1 MGGLLHFFEFNQG
14 RMAKKVL
21 ARKRHHGGLEAPRN
35 SLDLQVQ
42 TPQNYCPQGE
52 LSCNYQVEEVGR
64 PENNR
69 YSNVGSMK
77 KLINEELSKQSST
90 RQNAPSLVARLMG
103 IDTMP
108 LDTKYVVPS
117 DKRMSENVG
126 KKSSEKGVS
135 RRGSVSWGSSNFN
148 SSSQMDFESLYEDM
162 DVDDNDDG
170 WNKSFGEPRRRD
182 HPQEEE
188 LQKFK
193 KEFEAYQAA
202 RFQECSKVAEIDSV
216 PKWLLVQENSNKEKV
231 IHSDLVLQRAAAGKP
246 ADLDSHSFKTPP
258 PEYYGSEYRGDMME
272 LVPATQRKTFPPRSR
287 TLSRDFEES
296 LMMKSCNRLDTSA
309 SPTRI
314 VILKPGPESISNHE
328 ENWTISTGTIQ
339 GRNSIEDFLEEVKER
354 LKCELQGKIVKKIS
368 VVRGSGIE
376 TPYNEKPSNPKLIA
390 RHIVKQVRESA
401 TRDADTN
408 LLHSESTGSF
418 KSEMQFNGATSPEVI
433 SRDTRKFLSDRLRNV
448 VRSEARAGFLEGK
461 SRSLALDSHKDGL
474 KQGGDIMKYASNW
487 EISKEDGEIQTGSFR
502 HELDENIFLHKELSP
517 RNLVRSLSAP
527 VSRSGTSF
535 GKLLLED
542 RHLLTGAQIRRKL
555 EAVETMSVD
564 VKKRKKDRFNIKERV
579 SSFKYNLAL
588 RGRLFGRRVQ
598 STVESRA
605 NEYGPMVRDVTSGP
619 TVLMN
624 CGERHENSTE
634 VPPSPASVC
643 SSIHEDFWRRTE
655 YLSPIS
661 TPDVS
666 SRDDTAVPQ
675 VFRDISSGLNEL
687 RRQLNQLE
695 SDGPE
700 DFTMKHEASES
711 DLDQLEDPAE
721 SYIRDLLVAS
731 GLYFGSW
738 DKSLLRVDTFA
749 KPIGN
754 SVYEEVEESRRKWV
768 KEDDDSCIK
777 DHNKNKPGHKVLLDL
792 LNEALS
798 VVLGPPLTLSRFRK
812 KLSNSSMLL
821 PSGKELLNLVWD
833 IIRVSIY
840 PPSDISTY
848 SLDDLVAQHLGSIP
862 WSELINDEINILE
875 RDIECLITDDL
886 VEELTKDIC
895 SKMK

>member
-1 MGGLLHFFEFNQG
+1 M
-14 RMAKKVL
+14 
-21 ARKRHHGGLEAPRN
+21 
-35 SLDLQVQ
+35 
-42 TPQNYCPQGE
+42 
-52 LSCNYQVEEVGR
+52 
-64 PENNR
+64 
-69 YSNVGSMK
+69 GSMK

-117 DKRMSENVG
+117 DKRMSENKG
-126 KKSSEKGVS
+126 KRSLDKVVN

-148 SSSQMDFESLYEDM
+148 SSSQMDFDSLYEDIE
-162 DVDDNDDG
+162 DDDDG
-170 WNKSFGEPRRRD
+170 WNQSFGEPRPRE

-193 KEFEAYQAA
+193 REFEAYQAA
-202 RFQECSKVAEIDSV
+202 RFLECSKVAEIGSV
-216 PKWLLVQENSNKEKV
+216 PRRLLAQENLNKEKV
-231 IHSDLVLQRAAAGKP
+231 THNDLVSQRAAAGKL
-246 ADLDSHSFKTPP
+246 ADLDSHSFRTKPP
-258 PEYYGSEYRGDMME
+258 DSYGSEYHGNMME
-272 LVPATQRKTFPPRSR
+272 LIPAMQRKTFPSRSR

-296 LMMKSCNRLDTSA
+296 LMLKSCNRLDTSS

-314 VILKPGPESISNHE
+314 VILKPGPDSICNE
-328 ENWTISTGTIQ
+328 ENWTISSGTIQ

-354 LKCELQGKIVKKIS
+354 LKCELQGKIVKKGS

-376 TPYNEKPSNPKLIA
+376 TPYNEKPSDPKLIA
-390 RHIVKQVRESA
+390 RHIVKQVRESV

-408 LLHSESTGSF
+408 LLGSESTGSY
-418 KSEMQFNGATSPEVI
+418 KSEMQFNGPSSPEFI
-433 SRDTRKFLSDRLRNV
+433 SRDTRRFLSERLRNV
-448 VRSEARAGFLEGK
+448 VRSETHADIPEGK
-461 SRSLALDSHKDGL
+461 SRSLALDNHKARL
-474 KQGGDIMKYASNW
+474 KQTGDIKKYASNW
-487 EISKEDGEIQTGSFR
+487 EISKEDTAIQTGSFR
-502 HELDENIFLHKELSP
+502 HELDENVLLHKELSP

-542 RHLLTGAQIRRKL
+542 RHILTGAHIQRKL

-564 VKKRKKDRFNIKERV
+564 VKKPKKDRFNIKERV
-579 SSFKYNLAL
+579 SNFRYSLAL
-588 RGRLFGRRVQ
+588 RRRLFGRRIQ
-598 STVESRA
+598 SMVESHG

-643 SSIHEDFWRRTE
+643 SSVHEDFWRRTE

-666 SRDDTAVPQ
+666 SRDDSVVPQ

-700 DFTMKHEASES
+700 DFTVKQEPSES
-711 DLDQLEDPAE
+711 ALDQLEDPAE

-731 GLYFGSW
+731 GLYYGSW
-738 DKSLLRVDTFA
+738 DKSLLREDTFA

-754 SVYEEVEESRRKWV
+754 TVLEEVEESHKKLV
-768 KEDDDSCIK
+768 KENDERCIEDQNENK
-777 DHNKNKPGHKVLLDL
+777 LDHRVLLDL

-798 VVLGPPLTLSRFRK
+798 VVLGPPLTLSRFRR
-812 KLSNSSMLL
+812 KLSNSSMLPP

-833 IIRVSIY
+833 IIRVSLY

-848 SLDDLVAQHLGSIP
+848 SLDTLVAQHLGSIP
-862 WSELINDEINILE
+862 WSGLINDEINILE

-886 VEELTKDIC
+886 VEELTKD
-895 SKMK
+895 MF

>member
-1 MGGLLHFFEFNQG
+1 M
-14 RMAKKVL
+14 V
-21 ARKRHHGGLEAPRN
+21 
-35 SLDLQVQ
+35 
-42 TPQNYCPQGE
+42 
-52 LSCNYQVEEVGR
+52 CNYQVEEEGR

-117 DKRMSENVG
+117 DKRISENVG

-135 RRGSVSWGSSNFN
+135 RRGSSVSWGSSNFN

-162 DVDDNDDG
+162 DVVDDDG
-170 WNKSFGEPRRRD
+170 WNKSFGEQRRRD
-182 HPQEEE
+182 HPQDEE

-202 RFQECSKVAEIDSV
+202 RFLECSKVAEIGSV
-216 PKWLLVQENSNKEKV
+216 PRRLFVQQNLNKEKV
-231 IHSDLVLQRAAAGKP
+231 VHNELLLQRAAAGKL

-258 PEYYGSEYRGDMME
+258 PESYGSEYRGDMME

-296 LMMKSCNRLDTSA
+296 LLMKSCNRLDTSA

-314 VILKPGPESISNHE
+314 VILKPGPDSICNHE

-354 LKCELQGKIVKKIS
+354 LKCELQGKIVKKVS

-376 TPYNEKPSNPKLIA
+376 TPYNEKPSDTKLIA
-390 RHIVKQVRESA
+390 RHIVKQVREST

-408 LLHSESTGSF
+408 LLPSESTGSF
-418 KSEMQFNGATSPEVI
+418 KSEMQFNGPTSPEII

-448 VRSEARAGFLEGK
+448 VRSEAHADFPEGK
-461 SRSLALDSHKDGL
+461 SRSLALDSHKAGL
-474 KQGGDIMKYASNW
+474 KQVGDIMKYASNW
-487 EISKEDGEIQTGSFR
+487 EISKEEAEIQTGSFR
-502 HELDENIFLHKELSP
+502 HELDQNIFLHKELSP

-542 RHLLTGAQIRRKL
+542 RHILTGAQIRRKL

-579 SSFKYNLAL
+579 SNFRYNLAL

-598 STVESRA
+598 SMVESRG
-605 NEYGPMVRDVTSGP
+605 NEYGPMVRDFTSGP

-643 SSIHEDFWRRTE
+643 SSSIHEDLWRRTE

-666 SRDDTAVPQ
+666 SRDDNVVPQ

-695 SDGPE
+695 SDGPD
-700 DFTMKHEASES
+700 DFTIKQEAAES

-738 DKSLLRVDTFA
+738 DKSLLRGDTFA

-754 SVYEEVEESRRKWV
+754 TVYEEVEESRRKWV
-768 KEDDDSCIK
+768 KENDDSCMK
-777 DHNKNKPGHKVLLDL
+777 DQNENKLDHKVLLDL

-798 VVLGPPLTLSRFRK
+798 VVLGPPLTLSRFRRN
-812 KLSNSSMLL
+812 LSNSSMLP

-833 IIRVSIY
+833 IIRVSLY

-848 SLDDLVAQHLGSIP
+848 SLDTLVAQHLGSIP
-862 WSELINDEINILE
+862 WSELIHDEINILE

-886 VEELTKDIC
+886 VEELTKDIY

>member
-42 TPQNYCPQGE
+42 TPQNYCPEGE
-52 LSCNYQVEEVGR
+52 LPYNYQVKEEGR
-64 PENNR
+64 SEKNR

-117 DKRMSENVG
+117 DRKISENMG
-126 KKSSEKGVS
+126 KRSSVKGVN

-148 SSSQMDFESLYEDM
+148 SSSQMDFDSLYKDIG
-162 DVDDNDDG
+162 DDDDG
-170 WNKSFGEPRRRD
+170 WNQSFGELRPRE

-202 RFQECSKVAEIDSV
+202 RFLECSKVAEIGSA
-216 PKWLLVQENSNKEKV
+216 PRQLLAQENLNKEKMM
-231 IHSDLVLQRAAAGKP
+231 HNDSVLHRAAAGKL
-246 ADLDSHSFKTPP
+246 ADLDRHAFKTPP
-258 PEYYGSEYRGDMME
+258 ESYGSEYHGKVME
-272 LVPATQRKTFPPRSR
+272 LIPAMQRKTIPPRSR

-296 LMMKSCNRLDTSA
+296 LMMKSCNKLDTSS

-314 VILKPGPESISNHE
+314 VILKPGPDSICNHE
-328 ENWTISTGTIQ
+328 ENLTISSGTIQ

-354 LKCELQGKIVKKIS
+354 LKCELQGKIVKKGS
-368 VVRGSGIE
+368 VVRGNGIE
-376 TPYNEKPSNPKLIA
+376 TPYNEKPSDPKLIA
-390 RHIVKQVRESA
+390 RHIVKQVRESVS
-401 TRDADTN
+401 RDTGTN
-408 LLHSESTGSF
+408 LLHSESIGSY
-418 KSEMQFNGATSPEVI
+418 KSEMEFNGPSSPEFI
-433 SRDTRKFLSDRLRNV
+433 SRDTRRFLSERLRNV
-448 VRSEARAGFLEGK
+448 GRSEAHADIPEGK
-461 SRSLALDSHKDGL
+461 SSSLSLDNHKARL
-474 KQGGDIMKYASNW
+474 KQVGDANNW
-487 EISKEDGEIQTGSFR
+487 EISKEDTAIQTGSFR

-542 RHLLTGAQIRRKL
+542 RHILTGAQIRRKL

-579 SSFKYNLAL
+579 SNFRYNLAL

-598 STVESRA
+598 SMVESHG
-605 NEYGPMVRDVTSGP
+605 NEFGPFVRDVTSGP

-624 CGERHENSTE
+624 CGVRHENSTE

-643 SSIHEDFWRRTE
+643 SSVHEDFWRQTE

-666 SRDDTAVPQ
+666 SRDDNVVPQ
-675 VFRDISSGLNEL
+675 VFRDISSGLSEL

-700 DFTMKHEASES
+700 DLTMKQEPAESE
-711 DLDQLEDPAE
+711 LDQLEDPAE
-721 SYIRDLLVAS
+721 SYIRDLLVSS

-738 DKSLLRVDTFA
+738 DKSLLRGDTFA

-754 SVYEEVEESRRKWV
+754 SVYEEVEESHKKLV
-768 KEDDDSCIK
+768 KENDEICIK
-777 DHNKNKPGHKVLLDL
+777 DQNESKLDHKVLLDL

-798 VVLGPPLTLSRFRK
+798 VVLGPPLTLSRFRR
-812 KLSNSSMLL
+812 KLRNSSILP
-821 PSGKELLNLVWD
+821 PSGKELLSLVWD
-833 IIRVSIY
+833 VIRVSLY

-848 SLDDLVAQHLGSIP
+848 SLDTLVAQHLGSIP
-862 WSELINDEINILE
+862 WSGLINDEINILE

-886 VEELTKDIC
+886 VEELTKD
-895 SKMK
+895 MF

>member
-1 MGGLLHFFEFNQG
+1 
-14 RMAKKVL
+14 MAKKVL
-21 ARKRHHGGLEAPRN
+21 ARKRHPGGLEAPRN

-42 TPQNYCPQGE
+42 TPQNYCPEGE
-52 LSCNYQVEEVGR
+52 LPCNYQVEEEEGR
-64 PENNR
+64 HEKNR

-108 LDTKYVVPS
+108 LDTKYVGPS
-117 DKRMSENVG
+117 DKRISENLG

-135 RRGSVSWGSSNFN
+135 RRGSVSWGSSSFN
-148 SSSQMDFESLYEDM
+148 SSTNMDFESCYEDI
-162 DVDDNDDG
+162 DVDDDDDG
-170 WNKSFGEPRRRD
+170 WNKSFGEPRPRG

-202 RFQECSKVAEIDSV
+202 RFLECSKVAEIGSV
-216 PKWLLVQENSNKEKV
+216 PRRLLAQENLNKEKV
-231 IHSDLVLQRAAAGKP
+231 MHNDLVLQRTTAGKL
-246 ADLDSHSFKTPP
+246 ADRESHSFKTPP
-258 PEYYGSEYRGDMME
+258 PESSEYEGNMME
-272 LVPATQRKTFPPRSR
+272 LVPARKTFPPRSR

-296 LMMKSCNRLDTSA
+296 LMMKYCNRLDTS

-314 VILKPGPESISNHE
+314 VILKPGPDSICNHE
-328 ENWTISTGTIQ
+328 EDWTISTRTIQ

-354 LKCELQGKIVKKIS
+354 LRCELQGKTVKKGS
-368 VVRGSGIE
+368 VVRGSGIK
-376 TPYNEKPSNPKLIA
+376 TPYNENSSDPKLIA

-401 TRDADTN
+401 TREADAN
-408 LLHSESTGSF
+408 LLSSESTGSF
-418 KSEMQFNGATSPEVI
+418 KSELQFNGPTSPEII

-448 VRSEARAGFLEGK
+448 VGSEAYADVPEGK
-461 SRSLALDSHKDGL
+461 LRLLALDRHKAGV
-474 KQGGDIMKYASNW
+474 KQARDNMKYANNW
-487 EISKEDGEIQTGSFR
+487 EISKEDTEIQTGSFR

-542 RHLLTGAQIRRKL
+542 RHILTGAQIRRKL
-555 EAVETMSVD
+555 EAVETLSVD

-579 SSFKYNLAL
+579 SNFRYNLAF

-598 STVESRA
+598 SMVESHG

-624 CGERHENSTE
+624 CGQRHENSTE

-643 SSIHEDFWRRTE
+643 SSVHEDFWRRTE
-655 YLSPIS
+655 YLSPTS

-666 SRDDTAVPQ
+666 SRDDNVVPQ

-700 DFTMKHEASES
+700 DFTMKQEPAES

-738 DKSLLRVDTFA
+738 DKSLLRGDTFA
-749 KPIGN
+749 KPIGH
-754 SVYEEVEESRRKWV
+754 SVYEEVEESHKKSV
-768 KEDDDSCIK
+768 KENEESCIK
-777 DHNKNKPGHKVLLDL
+777 DQNENKLDHKVLLDL

-798 VVLGPPLTLSRFRK
+798 VVLGPPLMLSRFRRK
-812 KLSNSSMLL
+812 SSNSSMLP

-848 SLDDLVAQHLGSIP
+848 SLDTLVAQHLGSIP
-862 WSELINDEINILE
+862 WSELINDEINILD

-886 VEELTKDIC
+886 VGELTKDIC
-895 SKMK
+895 SKKK

>member
-1 MGGLLHFFEFNQG
+1 MGGLLHFFEFHQG

-21 ARKRHHGGLEAPRN
+21 ARKRHPGGLDAPRN
-35 SLDLQVQ
+35 SLDLQVE
-42 TPQNYCPQGE
+42 TPQNYRPEGD
-52 LSCNYQVEEVGR
+52 LPYTYQVEE
-64 PENNR
+64 ENNR
-69 YSNVGSMK
+69 SSNVGSMK

-103 IDTMP
+103 IDSMP
-108 LDTKYVVPS
+108 LETKYVVPS
-117 DKRMSENVG
+117 DKRIIENKG
-126 KKSSEKGVS
+126 KRSSDKGMN

-148 SSSQMDFESLYEDM
+148 SSSQMDFESLY
-162 DVDDNDDG
+162 VDIDDDDDDG
-170 WNKSFGEPRRRD
+170 WNHSFGEPRPRD

-193 KEFEAYQAA
+193 EEFEAYQSA
-202 RFQECSKVAEIDSV
+202 RFLECSKVVDIGSV
-216 PKWLLVQENSNKEKV
+216 PRRLLAQENLKKEKV
-231 IHSDLVLQRAAAGKP
+231 AHNDSVLQRAGAGKL
-246 ADLDSHSFKTPP
+246 ADLDSRSFKTKTPDS
-258 PEYYGSEYRGDMME
+258 YSSEYHGNMMD
-272 LVPATQRKTFPPRSR
+272 LIPAMQRKTFPPRSR
-287 TLSRDFEES
+287 TLSRDFEET
-296 LMMKSCNRLDTSA
+296 LMMKSCNRLDISS

-314 VILKPGPESISNHE
+314 VILKPGPDSICNHE
-328 ENWTISTGTIQ
+328 ENWTISSETIQ

-354 LKCELQGKIVKKIS
+354 LKCELQGKIVKKGS
-368 VVRGSGIE
+368 VIRGSGIE

-390 RHIVKQVRESA
+390 RHIVKQVKESVA
-401 TRDADTN
+401 RDAETN
-408 LLHSESTGSF
+408 LLPSESTGSY
-418 KSEMQFNGATSPEVI
+418 KSEMQLNGPSSPEIV
-433 SRDTRKFLSDRLRNV
+433 SRDTRRFWSERLRNV
-448 VRSEARAGFLEGK
+448 MRNETRADIPEGK
-461 SRSLALDSHKDGL
+461 SRSLALDNHKARL
-474 KQGGDIMKYASNW
+474 KQMGDIRKYASNW
-487 EISKEDGEIQTGSFR
+487 EISKEDTSIQTGSFR
-502 HELDENIFLHKELSP
+502 HELDENMLLHKELSP

-542 RHLLTGAQIRRKL
+542 RHILTGAQIRRKL

-564 VKKRKKDRFNIKERV
+564 VKKPKKDRFNIKERV
-579 SSFKYNLAL
+579 SNFRYSLAL
-588 RGRLFGRRVQ
+588 RRRLFGRRIQ
-598 STVESRA
+598 SMVESHG

-643 SSIHEDFWRRTE
+643 SSVHEDFWRRTE

-666 SRDDTAVPQ
+666 SRDDNVVPQ

-695 SDGPE
+695 SNGRE
-700 DFTMKHEASES
+700 DFTVKQEPAESE
-711 DLDQLEDPAE
+711 LDQLEDPAE

-738 DKSLLRVDTFA
+738 DKSLLRGDTFA

-754 SVYEEVEESRRKWV
+754 SVFQEVEESRKKRV
-768 KEDDDSCIK
+768 NENDESCMK
-777 DHNKNKPGHKVLLDL
+777 DQSENKHDHKVLLDL

-798 VVLGPPLTLSRFRK
+798 VVLGPPLTLSRFRR

-821 PSGKELLNLVWD
+821 PPSGKELLNLVWD
-833 IIRVSIY
+833 IIRVSLY

-848 SLDDLVAQHLGSIP
+848 SLDTLVAQHLGSIP
-862 WSELINDEINILE
+862 WSGLINDEINILE
-875 RDIECLITDDL
+875 RDIEWLITDDL
-886 VEELTKDIC
+886 VEELTKD
-895 SKMK
+895 MF